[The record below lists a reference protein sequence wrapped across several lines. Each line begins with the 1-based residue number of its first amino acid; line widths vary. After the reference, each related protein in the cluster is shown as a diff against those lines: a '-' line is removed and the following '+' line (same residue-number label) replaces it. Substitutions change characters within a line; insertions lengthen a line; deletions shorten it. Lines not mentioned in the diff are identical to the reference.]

1 MKLAILALAALLTA
15 CGGGGTDEDQRATA
29 AIGCIPR
36 VATVALFGDST
47 MRGPED
53 PANPNRP
60 QALLQAGL
68 DARFGIGAVRVQ
80 LHAFGG
86 TEVFD
91 LVAGARGFQRWPQG
105 TEAVDLAVISFGVNE
120 AMNGVTVERYSQG
133 LQQVLDRRTTTVMLQ
148 TPTPVRAGGDDAF
161 AAAMRQVANAAGIG
175 VIEARGYVLGLPNWG
190 ALLSDGIHPSEAL
203 YAAIV
208 RDVTLPAVA
217 AAVAPIR
224 CESALAAAA

>member
-1 MKLAILALAALLTA
+1 M
-15 CGGGGTDEDQRATA
+15 
-29 AIGCIPR
+29 
-36 VATVALFGDST
+36 
-47 MRGPED
+47 
-53 PANPNRP
+53 
-60 QALLQAGL
+60 
-68 DARFGIGAVRVQ
+68 
-80 LHAFGG
+80 
-86 TEVFD
+86 
-91 LVAGARGFQRWPQG
+91 
-105 TEAVDLAVISFGVNE
+105 DLAVISFGVNE

>member
-1 MKLAILALAALLTA
+1 MKAAAAALAAILTA
-15 CGGGGTDEDQRATA
+15 CGGGGDDEPMRATA

-36 VATVALFGDST
+36 TATVALFGDST

-53 PANPNRP
+53 PANPYRP

-68 DARFGIGAVRVQ
+68 DARFGVGAVRVS
-80 LHAFGG
+80 LYAHGG
-86 TEVFD
+86 AEVFD
-91 LVAGARGFQRWPQG
+91 LVAGARGFAKWPAG
-105 TEAVDLAVISFGVNE
+105 ADADVVVVSFGVNE
-120 AMNGVTVERYSQG
+120 AQNGVTLERYSQG
-133 LQQVLDRRTTTVMLQ
+133 LGQIATRPLLWS
-148 TPTPVRAGGDDAF
+148 TPLPVRAGGDEPYAEAF
-161 AAAMRQVANAAGIG
+161 RAVARAHGGQI
-175 VIEARGYVLGLPNWG
+175 IEARGYVLGLPNWS

-224 CESALAAAA
+224 CESARAAAA